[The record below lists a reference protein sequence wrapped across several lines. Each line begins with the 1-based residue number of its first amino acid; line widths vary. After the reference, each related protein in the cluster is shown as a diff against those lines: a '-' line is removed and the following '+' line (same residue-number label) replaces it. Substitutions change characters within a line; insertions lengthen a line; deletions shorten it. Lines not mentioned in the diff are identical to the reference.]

1 MEQRLILITSSSM
14 VPKAFIAKQ
23 PTNNLKNPKA
33 AGKQKLSSKS
43 IQRSA
48 IWVHITIATESKLI
62 LFYTYCS
69 AARQDK
75 DKIVLLIKTLIG
87 YLHT

>member
-23 PTNNLKNPKA
+23 PTNSLNPKA

-43 IQRSA
+43 VQRSA
-48 IWVHITIATESKLI
+48 IRVHITIATESKLI

-75 DKIVLLIKTLIG
+75 DKIVLLIKTLID